1 MEFPSKIEALEPWK
15 IQLLRGTLWKITE
28 IANSDFT
35 WFLYPIWDAFWHSF
49 WDLWAWFSIFVRPW
63 FSVAFLDV
71 FFMALGT
78 KMIPKWLPEWTEN
91 LKKSKLVF
99 SGSVWVDSTPIWLH
113 FWSTLVAIWDV
124 LGISW
129 QPFGITFGH
138 VWSLSGIFWSS
149 SKDRL
154 ARCQVYSNTLN
165 CPFCD

>member
-1 MEFPSKIEALEPWK
+1 MENSIITWYSLKKTQKSQIPILHYFRIRFGMFFGIVS
-15 IQLLRGTLWKITE
+15 GTLGH
-28 IANSDFT
+28 DFRY
-35 WFLYPIWDAFWHSF
+35 FFVLDFRLLFWMY
-49 WDLWAWFSIFVRPW
+49 FSWRSAQKLSPNGSPNGPRI
-63 FSVAFLDV
+63 S
-71 FFMALGT
+71 
-78 KMIPKWLPEWTEN
+78 
-91 LKKSKLVF
+91 KKSKLVF
-99 SGSVWVDSTPIWLH
+99 SGSVWEDSTPIWLH

-138 VWSLSGIFWSS
+138 IWSLSGIFWSS

>member
-1 MEFPSKIEALEPWK
+1 
-15 IQLLRGTLWKITE
+15 
-28 IANSDFT
+28 
-35 WFLYPIWDAFWHSF
+35 
-49 WDLWAWFSIFVRPW
+49 
-63 FSVAFLDV
+63 
-71 FFMALGT
+71 MALGT
-78 KMIPKWLPEWTEN
+78 KMVPKLHPKSTEN
-91 LKKSKLVF
+91 LKNIETCALQFSLGGLDSNLTPFLV
-99 SGSVWVDSTPIWLH
+99 
-113 FWSTLVAIWDV
+113 TLVAIWNV